1 MLTRKQ
7 VLYGLERVELR
18 TSSIF
23 DECPLDLNHK
33 NSRQNSCSGFSLLF
47 RTPSGQ
53 CNNLKQASWG
63 SSFIPFLRFLP
74 PDYRYKNCNIKFG
87 LFKSNFRHQFLV
99 FKNKII
105 FNNHLKTAKKI
116 LKIVFK
122 NKGKKEF

>member
-23 DECPLDLNHK
+23 DECPLDLNNK
-33 NSRQNSCSGFSLLF
+33 KSRQNLCSGFSLLF

-53 CNNLKQASWG
+53 CNNLKQPSWG

-74 PDYRYKNCNIKFG
+74 PDYRYKI
-87 LFKSNFRHQFLV
+87 FKMKSITFSFLLEI
-99 FKNKII
+99 NY
-105 FNNHLKTAKKI
+105 LKTSMKYLESKRSH
-116 LKIVFK
+116 
-122 NKGKKEF
+122 

>member
-23 DECPLDLNHK
+23 DECPLDLNNK
-33 NSRQNSCSGFSLLF
+33 KSRQNLCSGFSLLF

-53 CNNLKQASWG
+53 CNNIKQPSWG

-74 PDYRYKNCNIKFG
+74 PDYRYKIFKIFFFKKNNIFSIYDNNSIINQLRHTYFTTAIGDVIYLK
-87 LFKSNFRHQFLV
+87 NFYFTH
-99 FKNKII
+99 
-105 FNNHLKTAKKI
+105 
-116 LKIVFK
+116 
-122 NKGKKEF
+122 